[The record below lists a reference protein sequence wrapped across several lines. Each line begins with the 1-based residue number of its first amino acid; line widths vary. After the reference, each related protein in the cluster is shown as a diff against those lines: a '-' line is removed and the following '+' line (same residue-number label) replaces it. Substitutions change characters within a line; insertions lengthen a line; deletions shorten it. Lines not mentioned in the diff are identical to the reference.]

1 MKFLLSILF
10 TGSVLLL
17 QAQDSIQYRIIFIG
31 DAGQINAQQKIAI
44 EHAAGQIIAGKTSV
58 IYLGDNIYPRGLGLP
73 GSKTAESTKDI
84 LRSQYQPMR
93 SKGAPVYFIPGNHD
107 WDRSGSQ
114 GLAKIKYQGQ
124 FLREQGDSLLQLVP
138 ANGCPDPVEI
148 NLTPLLTV
156 IAYDSE
162 WWLFPFDKAD
172 TDSQCACK
180 TKTDV
185 IAKMQELRH
194 KNRNRIVLLASHHPF
209 KTYGPHGG
217 NFTLKDHLFPLTVL
231 HKNLYVPLPVIG
243 SLYPLLRSAFS
254 HPEDVK
260 HFLYKDMINKVGG
273 AFEGFPNIVY
283 MAGHEHGLQ
292 LIKNKW
298 LQVVSGSGA
307 KQTHAKKG
315 KHSLFAASRQGYV
328 IADLLANNNLRF
340 NFYINKDNRSEQVF
354 SYEMPYTAVN
364 EEQPLS
370 KK

>member
-1 MKFLLSILF
+1 MKFILSI
-10 TGSVLLL
+10 TCIGCVLLL

-44 EHAAGQIIAGKTSV
+44 EHAASQVIAGKTSV

-73 GSKTAESTKDI
+73 DTKNAESTRDI

-93 SKGAPVYFIPGNHD
+93 SAGAPVYFIPGNHD

-114 GLAKIKYQGQ
+114 GLIKIKYQGQ
-124 FLREQGDSLLQLVP
+124 FLREQSDSLLQLVP
-138 ANGCPDPVEI
+138 ADGCPDPVEI
-148 NLTPLLTV
+148 KLTPLLTV

-172 TDSQCACK
+172 TDGQCECK
-180 TKTDV
+180 TKGEV
-185 IAKMQELRH
+185 IAKMQELQY
-194 KNRNRIVLLASHHPF
+194 KNRNKIVLLASHHPF
-209 KTYGPHGG
+209 KTYGVHGG
-217 NFTLKDHLFPLTVL
+217 KFTFKDHLFPLTAL
-231 HKNLYVPLPVIG
+231 NKNLFIPLPVIG
-243 SLYPLLRSAFS
+243 SLYPILRSIFP

-260 HFLYKDMINKVGG
+260 HSLYKDMINKVCG

-315 KHSLFAASRQGYV
+315 KYSLFAESRQGYV
-328 IADLLANNNLRF
+328 IADLLAGNNLRL
-340 NFYINKDNRSEQVF
+340 NFYINKDNRSEPVF
-354 SYEMPYTAVN
+354 SYVMPYTAVN
-364 EEQPLS
+364 D
-370 KK
+370 